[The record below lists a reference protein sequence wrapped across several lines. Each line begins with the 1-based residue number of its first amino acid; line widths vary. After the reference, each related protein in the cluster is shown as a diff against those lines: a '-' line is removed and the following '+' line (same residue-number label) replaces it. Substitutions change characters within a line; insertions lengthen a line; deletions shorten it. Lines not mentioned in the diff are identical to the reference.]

1 MRNLLRTWVLTF
13 TLLLISSGVQAENVY
28 TLLSAETA
36 TSGTAIESNATVCE
50 SDPVYYETNAT
61 VCETDAGDLRVVT
74 VFPKTLA
81 VGDSVVFADGTG
93 GTCTGITAGTV
104 YFVTQV
110 DNPHKFNI
118 AATAGGTNITYTDT
132 GTAFNAAVTTLR
144 IQTVAAHS
152 LLQGDSVSFAAGT
165 GAVCTGI
172 TAGNV
177 YYATQIDST
186 TEFNIS
192 NTFEGAPIVYTDTGT
207 AFTSN
212 TSGVGP
218 AVPLGKDYEDFTC
231 VVTWGGTVPTNTT
244 VILYGSID
252 GSNFTQ
258 IDSRAITATGSNYV
272 LNNYPYLY
280 LLGEFSAKTAGDA
293 TTAVTL
299 KCMSGRN

>member
-1 MRNLLRTWVLTF
+1 MRKLSALLLVAA
-13 TLLLISSGVQAENVY
+13 LLLISSGVQAGTVHK
-28 TLLSAETA
+28 LLNAETA

-74 VFPKTLA
+74 VFPKTLTA
-81 VGDSVVFADGTG
+81 GDSVVFAAGTG
-93 GTCTGITAGTV
+93 AVCTGITAGTV
-104 YFVTQV
+104 YYVTQV
-110 DNPHKFNI
+110 DSPQKFNI

-132 GTAFNAAVTTLR
+132 GTAFNTAVTTLR

-165 GAVCTGI
+165 GSVCTGI

-192 NTFEGAPIVYTDTGT
+192 STFEGTPIIYTDTGT

-218 AVPLGKDYEDFTC
+218 SVFLGEDYEDFTC
-231 VVTWGGTVPTNTT
+231 VVTWGGTVPTDTT
-244 VILYGSID
+244 VILYGSIN
-252 GSNFTQ
+252 GSDFTQ

-299 KCMSGRN
+299 NCMSGRN